1 MEYKEEKTKQI
12 DVVAIAKTMWQ
23 HKKAYIIALPVVAVV
38 SFLLIVCVPRTYTST
53 VKLAPEL
60 SSFNSSSLSDI
71 ASSFGFDMG
80 TSKGGGDALFPE
92 LYPDLIQSNDFI
104 TANTI
109 EANNMIRFSTVTII
123 KLECYTW
130 TIRCV

>member
-38 SFLLIVCVPRTYTST
+38 SYLLIVCVPRTYTST

-71 ASSFGFDMG
+71 ASSFGKTCISHLSCAYIIMCKNIKNMAIKQIYLD
-80 TSKGGGDALFPE
+80 
-92 LYPDLIQSNDFI
+92 YFI
-104 TANTI
+104 KRT
-109 EANNMIRFSTVTII
+109 
-123 KLECYTW
+123 
-130 TIRCV
+130 

>member
-38 SFLLIVCVPRTYTST
+38 SYLLIVCVPRTYTST

-80 TSKGGGDALFPE
+80 TSKGGGDALFPDGGD
-92 LYPDLIQSNDFI
+92 P
-104 TANTI
+104 
-109 EANNMIRFSTVTII
+109 
-123 KLECYTW
+123 LEDDRAGHLL
-130 TIRCV
+130 RCAVRQPAGLLHPL